1 MLSARHAHSLRS
13 CLLEDRLGSSF
24 RIAAVELNRR
34 VIPLSRSRHVRGWH
48 PVRPGHGAIGFES
61 LLERKVIDSLA
72 TYSELIRI
80 TSQPVTVT
88 YREDQSTRR
97 YTPDLLVDLA
107 EVPIELA
114 EIGFGQRTY
123 IEVKPY
129 IEALNIRE
137 RLSRRFA
144 VVTEATG
151 LPVAL
156 ITDLDLPSIGQDVRH
171 GS

>member
-1 MLSARHAHSLRS
+1 MVSARHAHSLRS
-13 CLLEDRLGSSF
+13 YLLEDRLATPF
-24 RIAAVELNRR
+24 HIAAIELNRR

-48 PVRPGHGAIGFES
+48 PVRRGHGAIGFES
-61 LLERKVIDSLA
+61 LLERRVIDALA

-80 TSQPVTVT
+80 SSQPVTVT
-88 YREDQSTRR
+88 YREGQATRR

-144 VVTEATG
+144 VVTDAMD
-151 LPVAL
+151 LPIVL
-156 ITDLDLPSIGQDVRH
+156 LTDLDLPTIGQEVRY
-171 GS
+171 GT

>member
-1 MLSARHAHSLRS
+1 MLNARHARSLRS
-13 CLLEDRLGSSF
+13 YLLADRLASPF
-24 RIAAVELNRR
+24 CIAAVELNRR

-61 LLERKVIDSLA
+61 LLERRVIDLLA

-88 YREDQSTRR
+88 YREDRSTRW
-97 YTPDLLVDLA
+97 YTPDFFVDLA

-123 IEVKPY
+123 VEVKPY

-144 VVTEATG
+144 VMTDATD
-151 LPVAL
+151 LPVVL
-156 ITDLDLPSIGQDVRH
+156 ITDLDLPAIGQEVRH
-171 GS
+171 GT